1 MITILGKTTSINVRK
16 VLWTCE
22 EAGIT
27 YQQEDYGSG
36 FAPTETDAF
45 RALNPNAMVPVLI
58 DGDFVLWESNSIC
71 RYLVRKA
78 GRDGLLPS
86 QPQACANVERWMDWQ
101 ATEFNNAWRWGAKI
115 RTITIP
121 RGLPP
126 G

>member
-36 FAPTETDAF
+36 FASTETDAF

-58 DGDFVLWESNSIC
+58 DGDFVLWESIPSAAIWRARPNVTIC
-71 RYLVRKA
+71 C
-78 GRDGLLPS
+78 P
-86 QPQACANVERWMDWQ
+86 
-101 ATEFNNAWRWGAKI
+101 
-115 RTITIP
+115 
-121 RGLPP
+121 
-126 G
+126 